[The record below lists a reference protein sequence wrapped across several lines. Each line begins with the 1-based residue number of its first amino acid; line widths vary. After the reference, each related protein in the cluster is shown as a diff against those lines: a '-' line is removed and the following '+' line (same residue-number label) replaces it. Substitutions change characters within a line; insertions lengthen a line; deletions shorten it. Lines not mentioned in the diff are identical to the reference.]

1 MPRKAARLAQSAGA
15 ANASRPGYPRIDFG
29 TCALRKSCYAVP
41 MRKWLIALIV
51 LFGAGTAWW
60 AAGLPRPGFLEADG
74 RAGLPRLRTAT
85 LDRGPITAVVAATG
99 TVNPVTLVQVG
110 SQLSGQIR
118 ELLADFNSKVTADQP
133 IAQLDTATLE
143 ARRAAAEADVHA
155 AAAQITVSRAQAER
169 AVADHTQARA
179 QIEAVRAALLGAE
192 ASLRDAEVEAARTA
206 ELRARGVGTERE
218 ALRAGFAADRL
229 RAAVAQAQADISRAD
244 AALLAAAAAAR
255 TADAQVEAAIAAREQ
270 RVAQL
275 RQVEVDL
282 RNATIKSPIDGVVVS
297 RNIDVGQT
305 VAASFQSPILF
316 QIAAS
321 LDEMEVHATVD
332 EADIGRVRPGQEVTF
347 TVASYPSETL
357 RGRVKEIRLAAT
369 TVQNVVTYT
378 VVVNTSNA
386 SGRLLPGMTATLR
399 IITDIR
405 NDVLRVPNA
414 ALRWRPAGSAATQGS
429 AAQTQ
434 GGGQQMDQALAQLSD
449 LTEAQRTEIEAAR
462 VEMRSRMAAL
472 PQDPDARRQQAQAA
486 RQRLIARLNAVL
498 TPDQRARLAALRG
511 NAAAGQA
518 GTIWVQEGE
527 APPRAIQL
535 RIGLTDGSVTEIIS
549 GDIAEGIAVIIGQER
564 AGAAPA
570 SAARRLF

>member
-1 MPRKAARLAQSAGA
+1 MRA
-15 ANASRPGYPRIDFG
+15 ANGATGGYRAISFG
-29 TCALRKSCYAVP
+29 ACVWQNPCYAKP
-41 MRKWLIALIV
+41 MRKWLIALV
-51 LFGAGTAWW
+51 LLLGSGAAWWGAGM
-60 AAGLPRPGFLEADG
+60 PRPGFLEPDS
-74 RAGLPRLRTAT
+74 RAGAPRLRTAT
-85 LDRGPITAVVAATG
+85 LDRGSITAVVAATG

-118 ELLADFNSKVTADQP
+118 ELLADFNSQVKADQP

-169 AVADHTQARA
+169 AVADHAQARA
-179 QIEAVRAALLGAE
+179 QIEAVRAALLGSE

-218 ALRAGFAADRL
+218 ALRAGFTADRL

-244 AALLAAAAAAR
+244 AGLLAAGAAAR
-255 TADAQVEAAIAAREQ
+255 TAEAQVEAAIAAREQ
-270 RVAQL
+270 KVAQL

-332 EADIGRVRPGQEVTF
+332 EADIGRVRAGQDVTF
-347 TVASYPSETL
+347 TVAAYPNETL

-378 VVVNTSNA
+378 VVVNTPNA

-405 NDVLRVPNA
+405 NDALRVPNA
-414 ALRWRPAGSAATQGS
+414 ALRWRPAGSTGTSSGGATQ
-429 AAQTQ
+429 AQV
-434 GGGQQMDQALAQLSD
+434 GGQQMDQALAQLTD
-449 LTEAQRTEIEAAR
+449 LTDAQRIEIEAAR
-462 VEMRSRMAAL
+462 SEMRARMAAL
-472 PQDPDARRQQAQAA
+472 PQDPDARRQQAQAG

-518 GTIWVQEGE
+518 GTVWVQEGD
-527 APPRAIQL
+527 APPRAVQL
-535 RIGLTDGSVTEIIS
+535 RIGLSDGSVTEIIS
-549 GDIAEGIAVIIGQER
+549 GEIAEGAAVIIGQER
-564 AGAAPA
+564 AGTTAA
-570 SAARRLF
+570 SGTRRLF